1 MELRRTRNGKTCFD
15 IRDQFQRVDYWLV
28 IRHCKETKRMIA
40 EGLITTQEQYEAHRA
55 EQRAKE
61 MALFDYAYK
70 YANSVSCGS
79 FSLHRL

>member
-1 MELRRTRNGKTCFD
+1 MELRKTKNGKTCFD
-15 IRDQFQRVDYWLV
+15 IRDQFQRVSYWLV
-28 IRHCKETKRMIA
+28 IRHCMETKRLIA
-40 EGLITTQEQYEAHRA
+40 DGVITTQEQYEKHRA

-79 FSLHRL
+79 FWI